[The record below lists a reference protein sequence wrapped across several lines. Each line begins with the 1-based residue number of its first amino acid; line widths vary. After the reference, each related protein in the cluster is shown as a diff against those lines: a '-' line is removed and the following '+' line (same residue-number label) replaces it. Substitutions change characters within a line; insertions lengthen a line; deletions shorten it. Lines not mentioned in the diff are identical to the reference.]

1 MSRGGGVGSGQVPGG
16 GGGGGG
22 VPGAGLVLLHL
33 PLRQGP
39 RQARPEGVDRLVGGL
54 PAQGR

>member
-1 MSRGGGVGSGQVPGG
+1 MSRGGGVGSGQVPG